1 MVYLPRNLLVKKYK
15 SRKFKGK
22 EVFLWAFTLQ
32 YYKEGGMFM
41 RRRFLSLILVL
52 TLALAGFPSITN
64 EEGDASPYKIGE
76 VCFS

>member
-1 MVYLPRNLLVKKYK
+1 MGYLNLTNTT
-15 SRKFKGK
+15 RKGD
-22 EVFLWAFTLQ
+22 V
-32 YYKEGGMFM
+32 FM

-52 TLALAGFPSITN
+52 TLALAGLPSITN

>member
-1 MVYLPRNLLVKKYK
+1 MGFLNLTNIT
-15 SRKFKGK
+15 RK
-22 EVFLWAFTLQ
+22 
-32 YYKEGGMFM
+32 GGVFM

-52 TLALAGFPSITN
+52 TLALAGLPSITN